1 MRKGGAFCDTYGL
14 SIRNIVVEHLL
25 ENQGLD
31 FAIGDVAKETKVSRP
46 KAYDIIGELEK
57 KGFVIKSRIIGKTQL
72 YLLNKDN
79 PRAKL
84 MMKDFKECLRLVAEE
99 HSDDPA
105 HSAVQISRAGL
116 ASAKNI

>member
-1 MRKGGAFCDTYGL
+1 MRKGGAFCDTYGK
-14 SIRNIVVEHLL
+14 SIRNVILEYLL
-25 ENQGLD
+25 ENQQLD
-31 FAIGDVAKETKVSRP
+31 FAIGDLAKEVEISRP

-57 KGFVIKSRIIGKTQL
+57 KGFVIKSRIISKTQL

-84 MMKDFKECLRLVAEE
+84 LMKNFKECLRLVVEE
-99 HSDDPA
+99 HSESKA
-105 HSAVQISRAGL
+105 HISEQITRTGL